1 MKTRT
6 SLVSNSSS
14 SSFIVHY
21 KSMWFKKAPPM
32 LTKAQESILK
42 ENGFKLCECG
52 HPSHLENGQD
62 VKWITNKKQLAKA
75 YCAGYAKSIL
85 CNQDDEIYFLVK
97 NKIPFIADV
106 HYGHHTYI
114 YPKDSKCIFV
124 FHNRGCEAE
133 TYHQDK
139 TEHQLSMLVK
149 DYNTYPACDKILVSQ
164 FIKKEEKWQKE
175 YKEKFENEDT
185 NESGEQ

>member
-1 MKTRT
+1 LKTRT

-14 SSFIVHY
+14 SSFIIHY
-21 KSMWFKKAPPM
+21 KNMWFKKAPPV

-42 ENGFKLCECG
+42 ENGYKLCECG
-52 HPSHLENGQD
+52 HPSHLENNIQG
-62 VKWITNKKQLAKA
+62 VKWITNKKQIAKS
-75 YCAGYAKSIL
+75 YCAGYAKSVL

-114 YPKDSKCIFV
+114 YPKDSKYIFV
-124 FHNRGCEAE
+124 FDNRGCEVE
-133 TYHQDK
+133 TYHQNDSQK
-139 TEHQLSMLVK
+139 QLLKLVK
-149 DYNTYPACDKILVSQ
+149 NYNKYPACKKILVSQ
-164 FIKKEEKWQKE
+164 YIKKEEKWQKE

-185 NESGEQ
+185 NESCE